1 MAIWVNVNRAA
12 KFPEVLRVYKRAGWG
27 QGTGQSASGQPQNV
41 GAPSSMPKGF
51 LTYVK
56 YLVQGAANGTIA
68 LPAWIRVEP
77 GYEESKAW
85 QTVQVNV
92 SAIPGVR
99 PLYTNGK
106 YQNSSV
112 YNP

>member
-1 MAIWVNVNRAA
+1 VAIWVNLNRAA
-12 KFPEVLRVYKRAGWG
+12 KFPEIQRVYKRAGWG
-27 QGTGQSASGQPQNV
+27 QGTGQVPGQGQPQNV
-41 GAPSSMPKGF
+41 GLPSSAAKGF

-56 YLVQGAANGTIA
+56 YLVQGAANGTIVM
-68 LPAWIRVEP
+68 PSWIQLSP
-77 GYEESKAW
+77 GAASNDW
-85 QTVQVNV
+85 QNCKVNV

-99 PLYTNGK
+99 PLYANGK